1 MGQTEF
7 HNTFQL
13 VPRRD
18 TLKLVTEKLHLKKE
32 VRLHIQTAFLRL
44 PNCDTLYM

>member
-1 MGQTEF
+1 VDRLPMGQTEF

-18 TLKLVTEKLHLKKE
+18 TLKHLKKE